1 MAPHLT
7 PTELDQIAGMR
18 QQRPAAILQAI
29 NAARERQEIEPVQVW
44 AIRRALKGVTRKRGR
59 SETRPVLSRLEKLLC
74 GRRLKRQWNLPGG
87 VTRGF
92 FHRQLTLAQ
101 TSPDRKFQ
109 ASPGER
115 RPAPDEPRVALPNVD
130 ANGDRSGNDIHKNEL
145 SQAFSIAS

>member
-44 AIRRALKGVTRKRGR
+44 AIRRALKGVTHKRGR
-59 SETRPVLSRLEKLLC
+59 SETRPVLSRLQKLLC

-87 VTRGF
+87 SQVKKAVGN
-92 FHRQLTLAQ
+92 
-101 TSPDRKFQ
+101 TSKM
-109 ASPGER
+109 S
-115 RPAPDEPRVALPNVD
+115 EPRYL
-130 ANGDRSGNDIHKNEL
+130 EL
-145 SQAFSIAS
+145 TMLISEA